1 MPVNHKHDLGP
12 NKTRKVAFCEKISWR
27 HDARLT
33 DGLVSP
39 KFSVFAG
46 FDVFKFCQVKALTP
60 LKQLMRSKGAL
71 KDQSRLIQHFSKR
84 IANSQL
90 SVQALKKA
98 VFKKRYILI
107 ALFEKAK

>member
-1 MPVNHKHDLGP
+1 MQVLPWYWYVVISSIS
-12 NKTRKVAFCEKISWR
+12 TKVFGEYIK
-27 HDARLT
+27 
-33 DGLVSP
+33 
-39 KFSVFAG
+39 
-46 FDVFKFCQVKALTP
+46 KFCQVKALTP

-107 ALFEKAK
+107 TLFEKAK